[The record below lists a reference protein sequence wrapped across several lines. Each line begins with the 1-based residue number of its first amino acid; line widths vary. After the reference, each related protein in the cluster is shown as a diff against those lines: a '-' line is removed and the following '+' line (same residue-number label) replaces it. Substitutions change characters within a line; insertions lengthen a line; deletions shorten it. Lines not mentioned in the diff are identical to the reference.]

1 MYVCMYVC
9 MYVSVWVSFIEM
21 CFSYVDTGILF
32 VCRYGDLALLEW
44 LVRQTK
50 ECGDVDLENQY
61 GDTALA
67 LACRLGQ
74 LEMVTTYIYI

>member
-1 MYVCMYVC
+1 
-9 MYVSVWVSFIEM
+9 
-21 CFSYVDTGILF
+21 
-32 VCRYGDLALLEW
+32 
-44 LVRQTK
+44 VRQTK
-50 ECGDVDLENQY
+50 ECGDVDLENLY

>member
-1 MYVCMYVC
+1 MCMYVC
-9 MYVSVWVSFIEM
+9 MYV
-21 CFSYVDTGILF
+21 Y
-32 VCRYGDLALLEW
+32 VCRYGDLTLLEW

-50 ECGDVDLENQY
+50 ECGDVDLENLY

-74 LEMVTTYIYI
+74 LEMVSTYIHTSYIQYIR